1 MREDYAASPQAAT
14 AATATPEA
22 PPSGPASMESAARGP
37 ETRPSTRPRITR
49 RSTVM
54 TGVLW
59 VLRLVAAA
67 ALAVDAYVHADLAP
81 SYDFTHASISQGTLF
96 RVEAGAASLAALLLI
111 VAGRRT
117 TVWVLA
123 FLVAAGG
130 LAAVLLYRY
139 VDVGAFGPFPN
150 MYEPLWYA
158 EKTRSAIAE
167 AIGTGTALAGFL
179 VARHLSVRGRG
190 FGVSHR
196 RGHLGR

>member
-1 MREDYAASPQAAT
+1 MRGNTT
-14 AATATPEA
+14 APRHSAIEPDDHRGAGG
-22 PPSGPASMESAARGP
+22 SGTIVGSDTRPGSARRSAA
-37 ETRPSTRPRITR
+37 
-49 RSTVM
+49 M
-54 TGVLW
+54 TGLLW
-59 VLRLVAAA
+59 ALRLATAA

-111 VAGRRT
+111 AIGRRPM
-117 TVWVLA
+117 VWAFA

-139 VDVGAFGPFPN
+139 VDVGAFGPFPD

-167 AIGTGTALAGFL
+167 AVGSVTALAGFL
-179 VARHLSVRGRG
+179 LAWRMTIRT
-190 FGVSHR
+190 R
-196 RGHLGR
+196 R